1 MTGLK
6 PRSKRITAG
15 TYMRREL
22 IDLEKGRFDEEPRIN
37 RTNKLVGST
46 EIVLN
51 LDELDYAENLET
63 GKPGS
68 TLLTYHVTAYGG
80 FCAF

>member
-1 MTGLK
+1 
-6 PRSKRITAG
+6 
-15 TYMRREL
+15 MRREL

-63 GKPGS
+63 GKPSS

-80 FCAF
+80 FCVF